1 MTCVNNATMKS
12 FKKIKVYGTWCRL
25 LKSCWIIASEKTAM
39 QILDD
44 LRQALDGDD
53 GLLVIRFNPEAAW
66 INLDDDKD
74 NSTTDWLKQV
84 VGKESIINR
93 LSQGWLNLFQSKYS
107 CQI

>member
-1 MTCVNNATMKS
+1 
-12 FKKIKVYGTWCRL
+12 
-25 LKSCWIIASEKTAM
+25 M

-93 LSQGWLNLFQSKYS
+93 LSQGWLILFQSKY
-107 CQI
+107 